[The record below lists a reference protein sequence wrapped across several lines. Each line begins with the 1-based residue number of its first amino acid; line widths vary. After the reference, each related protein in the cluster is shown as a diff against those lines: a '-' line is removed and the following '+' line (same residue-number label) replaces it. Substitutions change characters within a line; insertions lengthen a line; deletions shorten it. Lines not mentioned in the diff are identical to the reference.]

1 MEHSTG
7 GYNKATK
14 TGKRISLDDLF
25 AFLKKNKQVFKDVG
39 CVDLNDTKDTTVYT
53 SLEKLNFQ
61 DFRKVNY
68 LPKNLANIFKLHSAD
83 FGKYIHAGT
92 LKTINLK
99 RQDVANL
106 QISLYSS
113 IMTCLKQ
120 SFLSLPVS
128 TQVDFISKL
137 IDRLQNESKGSKY
150 EEFCYARKYRW
161 KKSDISN
168 DITHSLSGGNIIKY
182 LSDYFHINIFVL
194 DVDKDELYFGS
205 DEYVPYKKSI
215 FLLKYAD
222 ETFEPFFTEQTKTFS
237 ITDKI
242 MDRIRSKSKDVNV
255 YILCDNMDFKFQ
267 EVEED
272 LDWYSQKPGFNK
284 RDFLAQ
290 KQKTRENAK
299 NEESGNESVDS
310 GVSLKSD
317 NGKKK
322 TTNSNK
328 KHTDDNYDE
337 SMNNFDDGYD
347 YGAEANEMDVKSDD
361 LGDMWKLTNLS
372 EDSGSDEFIEKT
384 KSKTLKNKTIRL
396 SSSSESESSDESIK
410 PAKKKQPVVELNT
423 SSSKSKPKSKKAQT
437 KSESEEDSSNSEVS
451 SPSPKNTK
459 KVSNKSSDVTESES
473 SDESSSES
481 SSESSDESS
490 NNGKTHKSV
499 PPKSSSKVLPKKSLK
514 NTKKPSS
521 KSSSDNSSKKPLT
534 KAKKYKASDIK
545 ATLKLD
551 ELQTIAKSLKIN
563 TIDNKSKKNKTKA
576 ILMKEIKSKLDE

>member
-7 GYNKATK
+7 GYNKVTK
-14 TGKRISLDDLF
+14 TGKRISLDDLY
-25 AFLKKNKQVFKDVG
+25 AFIKKNKQAFKDVG

-53 SLEKLNFQ
+53 SLEKLHFQ

-83 FGKYIHAGT
+83 FGKYIHVGT

-137 IDRLQNESKGSKY
+137 VDRLQNESKGSKY

-182 LSDYFHINIFVL
+182 LSDYFHINIFIL

-237 ITDKI
+237 VTDKI
-242 MDRIRSKSKDVNV
+242 IERIRSKSKDVNV
-255 YILCDNMDFKFQ
+255 YVLCDNMDFKFQ

-290 KQKTRENAK
+290 RQKKLDEK
-299 NEESGNESVDS
+299 HEGSDNESVCS
-310 GVSLKSD
+310 VKS
-317 NGKKK
+317 NEVKKK

-347 YGAEANEMDVKSDD
+347 YEADANEMDVKSDN
-361 LGDMWKLTNLS
+361 LGDMWRLTNLS
-372 EDSGSDEFIEKT
+372 EESGSDEFMEKT
-384 KSKTLKNKTIRL
+384 KSKTLKNKTIAL
-396 SSSSESESSDESIK
+396 SSESESSDESIK
-410 PAKKKQPVVELNT
+410 PTKKKQPIAKLSASSSTPKTKSKKEL
-423 SSSKSKPKSKKAQT
+423 SKSKEESSNSDISSSSEEEKENTKKKVKVSDSSDNDSSNDSSDDSSDGIELQ
-437 KSESEEDSSNSEVS
+437 SSDSSNESEESDKAKPQKKNKKVSTKSSSEEK
-451 SPSPKNTK
+451 PIKNTK
-459 KVSNKSSDVTESES
+459 KVNKYTST
-473 SDESSSES
+473 
-481 SSESSDESS
+481 
-490 NNGKTHKSV
+490 
-499 PPKSSSKVLPKKSLK
+499 
-514 NTKKPSS
+514 
-521 KSSSDNSSKKPLT
+521 
-534 KAKKYKASDIK
+534 DIK

-551 ELQTIAKSLKIN
+551 ELQTIAKSLKIT

-576 ILMKEIKSKLDE
+576 VLIKEIKSKLDK

>member
-1 MEHSTG
+1 MDHSTG

-14 TGKRISLDDLF
+14 TGKRINLDDLF
-25 AFLKKNKQVFKDVG
+25 TYIKKNKHIFKDVG

-99 RQDVANL
+99 RQDVTNL

-182 LSDYFHINIFVL
+182 LSDYFHINIFIL

-205 DEYVPYKKSI
+205 DEYIPYKKSI

-237 ITDKI
+237 ISDKI
-242 MDRIRSKSKDVNV
+242 IERIRSKSKNINV
-255 YILCDNMDFKFQ
+255 YVLCDNMDFKFQ

-290 KQKTRENAK
+290 KQKKLDDIK
-299 NEESGNESVDS
+299 NEESDKETDEIIPDM
-310 GVSLKSD
+310 KSND
-317 NGKKK
+317 GKKK
-322 TTNSNK
+322 NTNSNK
-328 KHTDDNYDE
+328 NHTDDKYDE

-347 YGAEANEMDVKSDD
+347 YEADANEMCTKSDD
-361 LGDMWKLTNLS
+361 LGDMWKLTKLS

-384 KSKTLKNKTIRL
+384 KSKTVKNKTIRMSSDSESSAESIKSL
-396 SSSSESESSDESIK
+396 KKKQSIIKLTTSSSTSKTKSKKSHTNSESEDESSNSDISSSSEEE
-410 PAKKKQPVVELNT
+410 KKT
-423 SSSKSKPKSKKAQT
+423 
-437 KSESEEDSSNSEVS
+437 
-451 SPSPKNTK
+451 KNTK
-459 KVSNKSSDVTESES
+459 KEVKVSDSSSDS
-473 SDESSSES
+473 SDSSVDSE
-481 SSESSDESS
+481 
-490 NNGKTHKSV
+490 
-499 PPKSSSKVLPKKSLK
+499 PQKK
-514 NTKKPSS
+514 TKKLPLKPSSTKPVKNNKKLSS
-521 KSSSDNSSKKPLT
+521 KSSDSSSKKPI
-534 KAKKYKASDIK
+534 KKVKKYTSADIK